1 MKEYKVQA
9 IDLMQYINTK
19 YNEPFIHELIEFD
32 GALDAKKLISALD
45 RFMEVFP
52 LLKCRY
58 DSARNVFVEQETL
71 VGNDLVTVDDT
82 AEKADLLTESLDTN
96 EKLIKF
102 TLSKNLLVITVSHL
116 VCDGIGFKNL
126 IYLLCELYDGKD
138 AKEQSVLMNREFS
151 SVASGVKSNP
161 LSLLKMLF
169 SMIGGYKN
177 KPVYGKI
184 EPEQKGVYERAIA
197 AETMA
202 KVHTA
207 AKAQGAT
214 LNDVFLTAYA
224 RAIEKLCS
232 TRKINLPCMVNLR
245 KYTTKETGIANL
257 SGTYNLNV
265 KLKKNET
272 FAQSLTKV
280 SRAMNKQKKTKND
293 ILGPMLLESKYEK
306 LLLDKFLKL
315 YGGMQTGAYTDF
327 TNLGKLDEEKLSFG
341 GAKVVNAIGYSGLH
355 KAPHFQLTVSS
366 FKGATTF
373 SSIVFCGESERQKI
387 SVLMD
392 AIQSEIEKFGKSS

>member
-45 RFMEVFP
+45 RFIEVFP

-151 SVASGVKSNP
+151 S
-161 LSLLKMLF
+161 F
-169 SMIGGYKN
+169 SANRCKGYFRR
-177 KPVYGKI
+177 P
-184 EPEQKGVYERAIA
+184 QA
-197 AETMA
+197 A
-202 KVHTA
+202 VH
-207 AKAQGAT
+207 
-214 LNDVFLTAYA
+214 F
-224 RAIEKLCS
+224 
-232 TRKINLPCMVNLR
+232 P
-245 KYTTKETGIANL
+245 KE
-257 SGTYNLNV
+257 
-265 KLKKNET
+265 
-272 FAQSLTKV
+272 
-280 SRAMNKQKKTKND
+280 
-293 ILGPMLLESKYEK
+293 
-306 LLLDKFLKL
+306 
-315 YGGMQTGAYTDF
+315 
-327 TNLGKLDEEKLSFG
+327 
-341 GAKVVNAIGYSGLH
+341 
-355 KAPHFQLTVSS
+355 
-366 FKGATTF
+366 FK
-373 SSIVFCGESERQKI
+373 
-387 SVLMD
+387 
-392 AIQSEIEKFGKSS
+392 